1 MLSLAPA
8 GNLLLWASSADDLQR
23 RPAGFWSVLNKC
35 KTPGV
40 RISQFT
46 SEAKDLLGKKCGLL
60 ATVEVARREGV
71 AAWKQR
77 SPSVWCF
84 CSVAAVKWDSVGPG

>member
-1 MLSLAPA
+1 MLSLALA

-46 SEAKDLLGKKCGLL
+46 SEATDLLRKKKKSGLL
-60 ATVEVARREGV
+60 TTAEVAREGI
-71 AAWKQR
+71 AAWKRKKSKHLVLQ
-77 SPSVWCF
+77 F
-84 CSVAAVKWDSVGPG
+84 CGDG

>member
-1 MLSLAPA
+1 MLSFALA

-46 SEAKDLLGKKCGLL
+46 SEATDLLGKKCELL
-60 ATVEVARREGV
+60 TLAEVAREGV
-71 AAWKQR
+71 AALKQR
-77 SPSVWCF
+77 SLVLVLYLLLLF
-84 CSVAAVKWDSVGPG
+84 CGNC